1 MHNTYSITAMAT
13 QKCAISKILGLVVVR
28 GIQMVPFSDKLPSSN
43 NNINDNN
50 NNNKNNNRTTTRT
63 ATAIT

>member
-28 GIQMVPFSDKLPSSN
+28 GIQMVPFSGKHPSSN
-43 NNINDNN
+43 NNIIGNN
-50 NNNKNNNRTTTRT
+50 NNNKNNKRRTTRT
-63 ATAIT
+63 VTTIT